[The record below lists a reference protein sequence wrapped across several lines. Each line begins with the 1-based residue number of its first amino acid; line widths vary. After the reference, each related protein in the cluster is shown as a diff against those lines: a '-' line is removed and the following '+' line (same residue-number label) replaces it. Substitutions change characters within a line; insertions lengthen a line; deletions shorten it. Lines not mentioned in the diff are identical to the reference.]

1 MGGSRNKSKKFL
13 KQKQAKQKR
22 RSPQKVKNRG
32 KNKNKSQSDGVNNT
46 NDRPGL
52 SREDVANLS
61 NSNIHFHRGGGL
73 DDISEISDNISL
85 VSELTIAADEFLDEE
100 VQQDAYNE
108 LDEHFDNLS
117 EKDAIMRM
125 TALNAIN
132 HALRRRVFDD
142 YLRARKCDKLS
153 IFQTMFCFFL

>member
-22 RSPQKVKNRG
+22 RSPQKVKNG
-32 KNKNKSQSDGVNNT
+32 KNKNKSQSDGIKNT
-46 NDRPGL
+46 GNKPGL
-52 SREDVANLS
+52 SRDDLASLS
-61 NSNIHFHRGGGL
+61 NSDIYFHKVGGH
-73 DDISEISDNISL
+73 DDASEISDNISL
-85 VSELTIAADEFLDEE
+85 VSELTIAADDLLDESE
-100 VQQDAYNE
+100 QQDAYNE

-125 TALNAIN
+125 SALNAIN

-153 IFQTMFCFFL
+153 VFFLLIIVD